1 VPARRAVGE
10 GWGDCWRVEAITGSQ
25 EGEKVLIALLCCT
38 FLHILGMFLWMP
50 CSYIMLYFLL
60 YILGTGGGDKYK
72 WLHGKS
78 LA

>member
-1 VPARRAVGE
+1 
-10 GWGDCWRVEAITGSQ
+10 
-25 EGEKVLIALLCCT
+25 
-38 FLHILGMFLWMP
+38 MFLWMP